1 MKNKVYY
8 GEYSLEHWIK
18 LILKKNIVLPEYQR
32 YYVWN
37 QEKVKTLIESFN
49 KHEFVPPVT
58 IGAFIDGEGQKN
70 YILDGQQRLT
80 SIFLAYLNLFPNKDC
95 EDWAPKNF
103 TPLADTNDD
112 SENDDELYKGLDWNF
127 DKLISIGNTKEA
139 IKPEVKIPDQYLE
152 MDIEISEDFF
162 KNNFLGFSF
171 LVPSYDGERNEDD
184 EKKRDNFKKDQIT
197 FYSSVFRHI
206 NIQGEDLSNLESRRS
221 LYFLNK
227 DLEHFFDPNVFKS
240 VKIKEKKLDFVRYL
254 ALLDAYE
261 ENDENEYKVAV
272 GKKRQDKLEQFFVD
286 YVYKIVGDG
295 NFIVSQKISL
305 LEKNLNFLKEHSN
318 AAFFTKNFQSII
330 DADVYLFGWIYYS
343 IFKQKEIDSKKC
355 EGEKLESLK
364 NKLDS
369 KIKKF
374 KEDKEHQ
381 KSPSALKYL
390 RDRLRTSINLYK
402 EYFSE

>member
-18 LILKKNIVLPEYQR
+18 LILKKNIVLPDYQR

-37 QEKVKTLIESFN
+37 QEKVRTLIESFN

-58 IGAFIDGEGQKN
+58 IGAFMDGEEQKN
-70 YILDGQQRLT
+70 LILDGQQRLT
-80 SIFLAYLNLFPNKDC
+80 SIFLAYLSIFPNKEC
-95 EDWAPKNF
+95 EDWAPKSF
-103 TPLADTNDD
+103 IPLADTNDD
-112 SENDDELYKGLDWNF
+112 SENDDEFYKGLDWNF
-127 DKLISIGNTKEA
+127 NKLISIGNTKKV
-139 IKPEVKIPDQYLE
+139 IKQEVKIPEQYLE
-152 MDIEISEDFF
+152 IDMEISEEFF

-171 LVPSYDGERNEDD
+171 LVPSYDGEKNENDG
-184 EKKRDNFKKDQIT
+184 EKIDNFKKNQIK

-206 NIQGEDLSNLESRRS
+206 NIQGEGLSNLESRRS

-227 DLEHFFDPNVFKS
+227 DLEHFFDPKYFKS
-240 VKIKEKKLDFVRYL
+240 VKIKDKKLDFVRYL

-261 ENDENEYKVAV
+261 ENEQNEYKVAV

-295 NFIVSQKISL
+295 NFIVSQKLSV
-305 LEKNLNFLKEHSN
+305 LEKNLDFLKDLN
-318 AAFFTKNFQSII
+318 VAFFTKNFQSII
-330 DADVYLFGWIYYS
+330 DADVYLFGWIYFS
-343 IFKQKEIDSKKC
+343 IFQQKEINSKKC
-355 EGEKLESLK
+355 TDVNFESLQK
-364 NKLDS
+364 ELDLA
-369 KIKKF
+369 IKDF
-374 KEDKEHQ
+374 KTDKEHQ

-390 RDRLRTSINLYK
+390 RNRLKTSINLYK

>member
-18 LILKKNIVLPEYQR
+18 LILKKNIVLPDYQR

-37 QEKVKTLIESFN
+37 QEKVRTLIESFN

-58 IGAFIDGEGQKN
+58 IGAFMDGEGQKN
-70 YILDGQQRLT
+70 LILDGQQRLT
-80 SIFLAYLNLFPNKDC
+80 SIFLAYLSIFPNKEC
-95 EDWAPKNF
+95 EDWAPKSF
-103 TPLADTNDD
+103 IPLADTNDD
-112 SENDDELYKGLDWNF
+112 SENDDEFYKGLDWNF
-127 DKLISIGNTKEA
+127 DKLISIGNTKKV
-139 IKPEVKIPDQYLE
+139 IKQEVKIPEQYLE
-152 MDIEISEDFF
+152 MDIEISEGFF

-171 LVPSYDGERNEDD
+171 LVPSYDGEKNENDG
-184 EKKRDNFKKDQIT
+184 KKTDNFKKNQIK

-206 NIQGEDLSNLESRRS
+206 NIQGEGLSNLESRRS

-227 DLEHFFDPNVFKS
+227 DLEHFFDPKYFKS
-240 VKIKEKKLDFVRYL
+240 VKIKDKKLDFVRYL

-261 ENDENEYKVAV
+261 ENEQNEYKVAV

-295 NFIVSQKISL
+295 NFIVSQKLSV
-305 LEKNLNFLKEHSN
+305 LEKNLDFLKDLN
-318 AAFFTKNFQSII
+318 VDFFTKNFQSII
-330 DADVYLFGWIYYS
+330 DADVYLFGWIYFS
-343 IFKQKEIDSKKC
+343 IFKQKEINSKKC
-355 EGEKLESLK
+355 TDVNFESLQK
-364 NKLDS
+364 ELDS
-369 KIKKF
+369 AIKDF
-374 KEDKEHQ
+374 KTDKEHQ

-390 RDRLRTSINLYK
+390 RNRLKTSINLYK

>member
-1 MKNKVYY
+1 
-8 GEYSLEHWIK
+8 
-18 LILKKNIVLPEYQR
+18 
-32 YYVWN
+32 
-37 QEKVKTLIESFN
+37 
-49 KHEFVPPVT
+49 
-58 IGAFIDGEGQKN
+58 
-70 YILDGQQRLT
+70 
-80 SIFLAYLNLFPNKDC
+80 
-95 EDWAPKNF
+95 
-103 TPLADTNDD
+103 
-112 SENDDELYKGLDWNF
+112 
-127 DKLISIGNTKEA
+127 
-139 IKPEVKIPDQYLE
+139 

-171 LVPSYDGERNEDD
+171 LVPSYDEEKNEDD
-184 EKKRDNFKKDQIT
+184 EKKRDNFKKDQIK

-227 DLEHFFDPNVFKS
+227 DLEHFFDPNFFKS

-261 ENDENEYKVAV
+261 DNDQNEYKVAV

-286 YVYKIVGDG
+286 YVYKIVGDV

-305 LEKNLNFLKEHSN
+305 LENNLNFLKEHSN
-318 AAFFTKNFQSII
+318 EAFFTKNFQSII
-330 DADVYLFGWIYYS
+330 DADVYLFGLIYFS
-343 IFKQKEIDSKKC
+343 IFKQKEINSKKC

-364 NKLDS
+364 NKLDIE
-369 KIKKF
+369 IKGF
-374 KEDKEHQ
+374 KKDKEHQ

-390 RDRLRTSINLYK
+390 RNRLKTSINLYK